1 MGYEMDWSDKVE
13 YCEELL
19 AEDYKIDKHTA
30 HRIIRDLEIEDDVVE
45 AYKEEIAEKEKEQEE
60 KDTKEIEMNKDLYFG
75 DIHGGV

>member
-1 MGYEMDWSDKVE
+1 MGYEMEWSEKVE

-19 AEDYKIDKHTA
+19 AEDYKIDKHIA
-30 HRIIRDLEIEDDVVE
+30 HRIISDLEIEEDVVNAYHE
-45 AYKEEIAEKEKEQEE
+45 AIAEKEKQQEE